1 MRRRD
6 HASPGREVRLIADD
20 DVVTGQDERQ
30 RVGLERDAV
39 GRGDGGS
46 GENEQGEERGAHAST
61 MASIGAVQKTRYID
75 LLSTSVDNAERA
87 MDLNQIV
94 VFEAVVRE
102 GSFTAAARALGQP
115 KSTVSKRVAELEARL
130 RARLLNRSTRRVAPT
145 EEGALYYEH
154 CRTRSEERRVGKGDG
169 TRVLRGQQNNE
180 HSV

>member
-1 MRRRD
+1 MNGNGS
-6 HASPGREVRLIADD
+6 ASSEMPSAAAMVGVAKMSRARNVVRMP
-20 DVVTGQDERQ
+20 
-30 RVGLERDAV
+30 
-39 GRGDGGS
+39 
-46 GENEQGEERGAHAST
+46 ST
-61 MASIGAVQKTRYID
+61 MATIGAVQKTRYID
-75 LLSTSVDNAERA
+75 LLSTTVDNAERA

-154 CRTRSEERRVGKGDG
+154 CRTIVRDLEAADRA
-169 TRVLRGQQNNE
+169 LRDREGAPRGLVRMKIGRA
-180 HSV
+180 HV